1 LNFSNLSFIFSDASL
16 SLVEAP
22 VLAPGEVE
30 IDAQQVASMQAELD
44 DAANMPLEDDDDGF

>member
-1 LNFSNLSFIFSDASL
+1 LFSEPTL

-30 IDAQQVASMQAELD
+30 IDQQQIAQMQQELD
-44 DAANMPLEDDDDGF
+44 AAQNMEIPDDDDF